1 MRRIPR
7 GAWVMVA
14 DGASARLFISL
25 GTEDGQ
31 PRLRQEESIALD
43 PAEGEMPGVLPTE
56 TTAKEAEEQSFA
68 RQLAYRLNQDA
79 LAGRFDCLVLT
90 ADPQTPGQMRPLL
103 HEEVRSRMHAELA
116 KNYTNLRLE
125 QIEQA
130 LAPEF

>member
-31 PRLRQEESIALD
+31 TRLRQEESIALD

-90 ADPQTPGQMRPLL
+90 ADPQTLGQMRPLL